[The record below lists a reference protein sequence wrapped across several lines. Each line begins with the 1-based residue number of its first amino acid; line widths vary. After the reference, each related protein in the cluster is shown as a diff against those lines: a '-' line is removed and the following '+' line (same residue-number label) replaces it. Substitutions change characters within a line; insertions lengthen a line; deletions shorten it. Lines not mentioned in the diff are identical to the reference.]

1 MYFSSQRIPSLAN
14 YSLKERQAIL
24 AIAEQKLTTPEK
36 LIINI
41 IKLLVLI
48 PAFIYLARLQH
59 WSVPLLLALLWLSY
73 LVIMRPI
80 ILMFTQKYLTSAIKS
95 YQQQIK

>member
-1 MYFSSQRIPSLAN
+1 LYFSSQRIPSLAN

-24 AIAEQKLTTPEK
+24 AIAEKLTTPEK

-80 ILMFTQKYLTSAIKS
+80 ILMFTQKYLTSAIKL